1 MPKEILQINV
11 FVSCPSDVEDEKQIV
26 RGVCEQITKL
36 LSSSRSIQVK
46 VIDWKK
52 DVVPLITGEH
62 TQSVIDKQIAEY
74 DYDIYV
80 GILWKR
86 FGDKKSDGLT
96 PTEGEFEDA
105 FKRMEETKR
114 PVMKV
119 YFKTENFY
127 PRNSYEV
134 DQIGEV
140 IKFKERIRDR
150 NIGLYDDFKDKE
162 DFQKKILESLLYIIE
177 HFVQLTSRKS
187 DIAKNT
193 YPEPPRYLQ
202 RNVILAEKYTSG
214 TLFLINELSQ
224 DILSVVTQ
232 CNRVVLL
239 GDAGLGKTIEL
250 QRIAWHYSNDDSPF
264 FPFLLPLN
272 KYVNQNISELLPPN
286 WSRIPDS
293 QLLIILDGLDE
304 IESKNKNDAI
314 RQIEF
319 FSEQHPNSHIIV
331 SCRTNFYKS
340 ETKESSSTLSGFSS
354 YILLDLSSAEI
365 EKYIQMRLGEHA
377 KGI

>member
-26 RGVCEQITKL
+26 RGVCNQITEV
-36 LSSSRSIQVK
+36 LSLSRSIQVR
-46 VIDWKK
+46 VIEWKK
-52 DVVPLITGEH
+52 DVIPLITGEGA
-62 TQSVIDKQIAEY
+62 QSVIDKQIAKY

-96 PTEGEFEDA
+96 PTEREFEDA
-105 FKRMEETKR
+105 FKRMKETKS
-114 PVMKV
+114 PVIKV
-119 YFKTENFY
+119 YFKSENFY
-127 PRNSYEV
+127 PMNSYEV

-140 IKFKERIRDR
+140 IKFKERLKDLD
-150 NIGLYDDFKDKE
+150 IGLYDEFKDKE
-162 DFQKKILESLLYIIE
+162 EFREKIFRSLFYIVEDF
-177 HFVQLTSRKS
+177 VALTSGKS
-187 DIAKNT
+187 SIAKIK
-193 YPEPPRYLQ
+193 YSEPPGYLQ
-202 RNVILAEKYTSG
+202 RNVILAEKYTPG
-214 TLFLINELSQ
+214 TLFLRNELSQ
-224 DILSVVTQ
+224 DVLSVVKQ

-239 GDAGLGKTIEL
+239 SDAGLGKTIEL

-264 FPFLLPLN
+264 FPLFLPLN

-314 RQIEF
+314 RKIEL

-331 SCRTNFYKS
+331 SCRTNFYES
-340 ETKESSSTLSGFSS
+340 ETKQSSGTLSGFSS
-354 YILLDLSSAEI
+354 YVLLDLDSTEI
-365 EKYIQMRLGEHA
+365 EKYIEMRLGKHA
-377 KGI
+377 RGV

>member
-26 RGVCEQITKL
+26 RGVCNQITEV
-36 LSSSRSIQVK
+36 LSLPRSIQVR
-46 VIDWKK
+46 VIEWKK
-52 DVVPLITGEH
+52 DVIPLITGEGA
-62 TQSVIDKQIAEY
+62 QSVIDKQIAKY

-105 FKRMEETKR
+105 FKRMKETKS
-114 PVMKV
+114 PVIKA
-119 YFKTENFY
+119 YFKSENFY
-127 PRNSYEV
+127 PINSYEV

-140 IKFKERIRDR
+140 IKFKEKLKDLD
-150 NIGLYDDFKDKE
+150 IGLYDEFKDKE
-162 DFQKKILESLLYIIE
+162 EFREKIFKSLFYIVE
-177 HFVQLTSRKS
+177 NFVALTSGKS
-187 DIAKNT
+187 SIAKIK
-193 YPEPPRYLQ
+193 YSEPPGYLQ
-202 RNVILAEKYTSG
+202 RNVILAEKYTPG
-214 TLFLINELSQ
+214 TLFLRNELSQ
-224 DILSVVTQ
+224 DILSVVKQ

-239 GDAGLGKTIEL
+239 SDAGVGKTIEL

-264 FPFLLPLN
+264 FPLFLPLN

-293 QLLIILDGLDE
+293 QLLLILDGLDE

-314 RQIEF
+314 RQIEL

-331 SCRTNFYKS
+331 SCRTNFYES
-340 ETKESSSTLSGFSS
+340 ETKQSSGTLSGFSS
-354 YILLDLSSAEI
+354 YVLLDLDGTEI
-365 EKYIQMRLGEHA
+365 EKYIEMRLGKHA
-377 KGI
+377 RGV

>member
-1 MPKEILQINV
+1 MN
-11 FVSCPSDVEDEKQIV
+11 
-26 RGVCEQITKL
+26 G
-36 LSSSRSIQVK
+36 
-46 VIDWKK
+46 KK
-52 DVVPLITGEH
+52 DVIPLITGEGA
-62 TQSVIDKQIAEY
+62 QSGIDKQIAEY

-105 FKRMEETKR
+105 FKRMKETKR
-114 PVMKV
+114 PVIKV

-127 PRNSYEV
+127 PMNSYEV

-140 IKFKERIRDR
+140 IKFKEKIKDLD
-150 NIGLYDDFKDKE
+150 IGLYDEFKDKE
-162 DFQKKILESLLYIIE
+162 EFREKIFNSLFYIVE
-177 HFVQLTSRKS
+177 NFDELTSGKS
-187 DIAKNT
+187 SIAKIK
-193 YPEPPRYLQ
+193 YSEPPGYLQ
-202 RNVILAEKYTSG
+202 RNVILTEKYTPE
-214 TLFLINELSQ
+214 TLFLRDELSQ
-224 DILSVVTQ
+224 DILSVVKQ
-232 CNRVVLL
+232 RNRVVLL
-239 GDAGLGKTIEL
+239 SDAGVGKTIEL

-264 FPFLLPLN
+264 FPLFLPLN

-314 RQIEF
+314 RQIEL

-340 ETKESSSTLSGFSS
+340 ETKQSSGTLSGFSS
-354 YILLDLSSAEI
+354 YVLLDLNRTEI
-365 EKYIQMRLGEHA
+365 EKYIEMRLGKHA
-377 KGI
+377 RGV